1 MSKILNSIIES
12 TNTYDYY
19 DKDFEEETKEIIGN
33 NILRYDMKIISSNLK
48 KTKNITDFIKNEY
61 EKKNEN
67 NKKTEEF
74 KWYFIIMGAFAYF
87 FNFISV
93 YEIIGILDSIYI
105 LLKQDILNHY
115 TTTKKVTFK
124 DAVINTSFRE
134 IPELEIEMLSSIIG
148 ELVLESLGLEISY
161 AIFFTANCSL
171 LIIILFF
178 PFQNEDNLDS
188 KFSIFEFIMLA
199 IIFLLLYISVGASSL
214 FIYQKFMSY
223 ISYFKYKIYFITL
236 FIAIASMWVK
246 NYLNYLIIKKH
257 HFILQHI
264 LIYIVCFAISFILQ
278 LLIDY
283 YRNDESFGLD
293 FKCNDFKICCIN
305 FEAIC
310 YYLKCSC
317 CCCKKN
323 KYNISV
329 LKKKKK
335 YMIFAVTFV
344 IKKNGK
350 KQKLININLMM
361 NLSF

>member
-1 MSKILNSIIES
+1 
-12 TNTYDYY
+12 
-19 DKDFEEETKEIIGN
+19 
-33 NILRYDMKIISSNLK
+33 
-48 KTKNITDFIKNEY
+48 
-61 EKKNEN
+61 
-67 NKKTEEF
+67 
-74 KWYFIIMGAFAYF
+74 MGAFAYF

-105 LLKQDILNHY
+105 LLKQDILNRY

-134 IPELEIEMLSSIIG
+134 IPELEVEMLSSIIG

-178 PFQNEDNLDS
+178 PFQNEDNLDL

-236 FIAIASMWVK
+236 FIAISSMWVK

-264 LIYIVCFAISFILQ
+264 LIYIVFFAISFILQ

-329 LKKKKK
+329 LKKKKR
-335 YMIFAVTFV
+335 
-344 IKKNGK
+344 
-350 KQKLININLMM
+350 NI
-361 NLSF
+361 